1 MSLFGQGQT
10 QGQNPLLA
18 QVEAAYR
25 RRLAGQQ
32 IGLVR
37 GRHLIDWVPTV
48 KELLRDGE
56 ENEALTLLLEMIEAA
71 EQLARIDGAAPASTY
86 TEQALAI
93 YRSRGDDEGQYALL
107 ERYVDACPPGGGD
120 PALRRQWDD
129 LRR

>member
-37 GRHLIDWVPTV
+37 GRHLLDWVPTV

-56 ENEALTLLLEMIEAA
+56 EDEALALLLEMIEAA
-71 EQLARIDGAAPASTY
+71 EQRARIDGAAPASTY

-93 YRSRGDDEGQYALL
+93 YRSRDDEEGEYALL
-107 ERYVDACPPGGGD
+107 ERYVNACPPGAGD
-120 PALRRQWDD
+120 PTLLRQWDD